1 MRICCME
8 TSEYGI
14 FTLNIIAH
22 HIDCMIY
29 TIHIIVDK
37 SKTGMGT
44 PYALKYHGITIC
56 HNLRF
61 ILISN
66 EMMN

>member
-14 FTLNIIAH
+14 FTLTIIAH

-44 PYALKYHGITIC
+44 PNAVKYHGITIF
-56 HNLRF
+56 HNLKS

-66 EMMN
+66 EMMD